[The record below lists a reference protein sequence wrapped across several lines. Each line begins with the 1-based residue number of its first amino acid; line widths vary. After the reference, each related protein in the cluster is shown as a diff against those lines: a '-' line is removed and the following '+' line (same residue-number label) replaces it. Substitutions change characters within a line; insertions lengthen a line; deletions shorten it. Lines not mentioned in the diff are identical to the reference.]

1 MTMHPKYKLKEIIDV
16 SSLKDIQDKFAKI
29 VGLSTVTV
37 DGDGTPV
44 VPASYFT
51 KWCSLIRSS
60 AEGYSRCKHCD
71 SVGGTMAMKAGK
83 PIIYN

>member
-37 DGDGTPV
+37 DGDG
-44 VPASYFT
+44 
-51 KWCSLIRSS
+51 RS
-60 AEGYSRCKHCD
+60 
-71 SVGGTMAMKAGK
+71 
-83 PIIYN
+83 